1 MKKKTREGV
10 PAGADG
16 IRFQRL
22 DFQVSFWEVDDYVL
36 GNLLFFSEKIVKQQL
51 ERMVLRGGNALYIG
65 ERLTIYV

>member
-1 MKKKTREGV
+1 M

-51 ERMVLRGGNALYIG
+51 ERMVLRGGMPY
-65 ERLTIYV
+65 T